1 MKNDYVGKII
11 KWNGTQLV
19 NICDISLLN
28 TSINSDQIN
37 ININKHYFGEKI
49 LNETDVIDLIKKST
63 ILFLIGNSVVDLA
76 IKNKLAASI
85 AVKKIN
91 KISFLM
97 IYKF

>member
-11 KWNGTQLV
+11 NGHGNQLV

-28 TSINSDQIN
+28 TSISSDQIN
-37 ININKHYFGEKI
+37 LNINKDYFGEKI

-63 ILFLIGNSVVDLA
+63 ILFLVGNSVVDLA
-76 IKNKLAASI
+76 IKNKLAAST

>member
-11 KWNGTQLV
+11 NGHGNQLV

-28 TSINSDQIN
+28 TSISSDQIN
-37 ININKHYFGEKI
+37 LNINKDYFGEKI

-63 ILFLIGNSVVDLA
+63 ILFLVGNSIVDLA
-76 IKNKLAASI
+76 IKNKLAAST

>member
-11 KWNGTQLV
+11 NGPGNQLV

-28 TSINSDQIN
+28 TSINSDKIN
-37 ININKHYFGEKI
+37 LNINKDYFGEKI

-63 ILFLIGNSVVDLA
+63 ILFLVGNSIVDLA
-76 IKNKLAASI
+76 IKNKLAAST

>member
-11 KWNGTQLV
+11 NGPGNQLV

-28 TSINSDQIN
+28 TSISSDKIN
-37 ININKHYFGEKI
+37 LNINKDYFGEKI

-63 ILFLIGNSVVDLA
+63 ILFLVGNSIVDLA
-76 IKNKLAASI
+76 IKNKLAAST

>member
-11 KWNGTQLV
+11 NGHGNQLV

-28 TSINSDQIN
+28 TSISSDQIN
-37 ININKHYFGEKI
+37 LNINKDYFGEKI

-63 ILFLIGNSVVDLA
+63 ILFLVGNSIVDLA

>member
-11 KWNGTQLV
+11 NGPGNQLV
-19 NICDISLLN
+19 YICDISLLN

-37 ININKHYFGEKI
+37 LNINKDYFGEKI

-63 ILFLIGNSVVDLA
+63 ILFLVGNSIVDLA
-76 IKNKLAASI
+76 IKNKLAAST

-91 KISFLM
+91 KISILK

>member
-11 KWNGTQLV
+11 NGPGNQLV

-28 TSINSDQIN
+28 TSISSDQIN
-37 ININKHYFGEKI
+37 LNINKDYFGEKI

-63 ILFLIGNSVVDLA
+63 ILFLVGNSIVDLA
-76 IKNKLAASI
+76 IKNKLAAST

>member
-11 KWNGTQLV
+11 NGHGNQLV

-28 TSINSDQIN
+28 TSINSDKIN
-37 ININKHYFGEKI
+37 LNINKDYFGEKI

-63 ILFLIGNSVVDLA
+63 ILFLVGNSIVDLA
-76 IKNKLAASI
+76 IKNKLAAST